1 MIFATI
7 LNAIILLMMCYTM
20 KFEDKLLVLI
30 SSLGMCVA
38 TGFYIM
44 FDLQKVL
51 IPELGQTGDYILGV
65 ICLYLDFARCFY
77 YTTRS
82 SMQH

>member
-1 MIFATI
+1 MKVGMIFATT

-30 SSLGMCVA
+30 SSLAEKSGMCVA

-51 IPELGQTGDYILGV
+51 IPELG
-65 ICLYLDFARCFY
+65 
-77 YTTRS
+77 
-82 SMQH
+82 